1 MADLPRCLRCCMLM
15 LSGPV
20 LLLVLALEIAN
31 FTASV
36 VSEIGVE
43 CSLCVDLIMVRLC
56 LLLCGGVEFVNWW
69 VNCCAISLCVMP
81 VLLLNCI
88 VVFCCWS
95 DPLLFRPA
103 NVFQNVR
110 VFVLWSQSF
119 SMCSIHFSV
128 L

>member
-15 LSGPV
+15 SSGPV
-20 LLLVLALEIAN
+20 LLFVLALEMAS

-43 CSLCVDLIMVRLC
+43 CSLCVDLIMIRLC

-69 VNCCAISLCVMP
+69 VNCRAISLCVMA
-81 VLLLNCI
+81 VLLMNCI
-88 VVFCCWS
+88 VFCCWS
-95 DPLLFRPA
+95 IPLLFRPA
-103 NVFQNVR
+103 NVFQNVC

-119 SMCSIHFSV
+119 SMCFIYFAV